1 LNWYFP
7 KLGWWASLPLAAY
20 FLGGIKLFLMAFN
33 LEVGTERTEIVVGI
47 YLYLAPFL
55 LFLAVIGVGHGK
67 LMEKREALRLRD

>member
-1 LNWYFP
+1 
-7 KLGWWASLPLAAY
+7 
-20 FLGGIKLFLMAFN
+20 MAFN